1 MSEGGALA
9 VYVVRRLAALIVML
23 AVISFGI
30 FGLLYL
36 APGNPVA
43 VILGRGHHS
52 PAAIQAVKHQY
63 HLDKPFLE
71 QYLIWA
77 KGVLH
82 FKFGNSITTSL
93 PVGGQITSRLPTSMY
108 LGAYAFV
115 LTLVFGVG
123 LGLLAAL
130 KNQTVLDRGTVAASL
145 IGLSTPAFVAGVFL
159 IYLFAIVVHWFP
171 ASGRGNGFVD
181 ELWHLTLPAI
191 SLALTSIAYVLKHT
205 RAAVIGVM
213 EQDYVTFARA
223 RGLSLRR
230 ILVTYMLRNA
240 LIPVITIS
248 GLVLSGLVVGAVLTE
263 VTFSIQGLGDLLVQS
278 ASSKDVP
285 TIQAVAVLVAAL
297 IIVANLLADVAY
309 AFADPRVRLGKD

>member
-1 MSEGGALA
+1 
-9 VYVVRRLAALIVML
+9 
-23 AVISFGI
+23 
-30 FGLLYL
+30 
-36 APGNPVA
+36 
-43 VILGRGHHS
+43 
-52 PAAIQAVKHQY
+52 
-63 HLDKPFLE
+63 
-71 QYLIWA
+71 
-77 KGVLH
+77 
-82 FKFGNSITTSL
+82 
-93 PVGGQITSRLPTSMY
+93 MY
-108 LGAYAFV
+108 LGLYAFV

-130 KNQTVLDRGTVAASL
+130 KSQTILDRGTVAASL

-159 IYLFAIVVHWFP
+159 IYVFAIAVHWFP
-171 ASGRGNGFVD
+171 ASGKGSGFVD
-181 ELWHLTLPAI
+181 GLWHLTLPAV

-205 RAAVIGVM
+205 RAAVIGVL

-223 RGLSLRR
+223 RGLSLPR
-230 ILVTYMLRNA
+230 ILITYMLRNA

-278 ASSKDVP
+278 ASSKDIP

-309 AFADPRVRLGKD
+309 ALADPRVRLGRN

>member
-1 MSEGGALA
+1 MGEGGALA
-9 VYVVRRLAALIVML
+9 VYVVRRLVALVVRL
-23 AVISFGI
+23 GVISFGI

-43 VILGRGHHS
+43 TILGRGHHS
-52 PAAIQAVKHQY
+52 AAEIQAVTHQF

-71 QYLIWA
+71 QYAIWA

-82 FKFGNSITTSL
+82 FHFGTSITTSL
-93 PVGGQITSRLPTSMY
+93 PVADVITARLPTSVF
-108 LGAYAFV
+108 LGVYAFV
-115 LTLVFGVG
+115 LTIVFGVG

-130 KNQTVLDRGTVAASL
+130 KSQTAIDRGTVAASL

-171 ASGRGNGFVD
+171 ASGKGEGFVD
-181 ELWHLTLPAI
+181 QVWHLTLPAI

-205 RAAVIGVM
+205 RAAVLGVLQ
-213 EQDYVTFARA
+213 QDYVTFARA

-230 ILVTYMLRNA
+230 ILITYMLRNA

-263 VTFSIQGLGDLLVQS
+263 VTFSIQGIGNLLVQS
-278 ASSKDVP
+278 ASSKDIP
-285 TIQAVAVLVAAL
+285 TIQAVAVLVAAV

-309 AFADPRVRLGKD
+309 AFADPRVRLGRD

>member
-1 MSEGGALA
+1 MSDGGALA
-9 VYVVRRLAALIVML
+9 FYIARRLVALVVML

-36 APGNPVA
+36 APGDPVA
-43 VILGRGHHS
+43 TILGRGHHS
-52 PAAIQAVKHQY
+52 AATIQAVRHQY

-71 QYLIWA
+71 QYVIWA
-77 KGVLH
+77 KGVVH
-82 FKFGNSITTSL
+82 FRFGNSITTSL
-93 PVGGQITSRLPTSMY
+93 PVSGEITSRLPTSLY
-108 LGAYAFV
+108 LGLYAFV

-130 KNQTVLDRGTVAASL
+130 KSQSLLDRGTVAASL

-159 IYLFAIVVHWFP
+159 IYLLAIVVHWFP
-171 ASGRGNGFVD
+171 ASGRGHGFVD
-181 ELWHLTLPAI
+181 GLWHLTLPAV

-205 RAAVIGVM
+205 RAAVIGVL

-223 RGLSLRR
+223 RNLSLPR
-230 ILVTYMLRNA
+230 ILVTYLLRNA

-263 VTFSIQGLGDLLVQS
+263 VTFSIQGLGNLLVQS
-278 ASSKDVP
+278 ASSKDIP

-297 IIVANLLADVAY
+297 IIVANLLADIAY
-309 AFADPRVRLGKD
+309 AFADPRVRLGRS

>member
-1 MSEGGALA
+1 VSERRALA
-9 VYVVRRLAALIVML
+9 LYVGRRLVALVAML

-36 APGNPVA
+36 APGDPVA
-43 VILGRGHHS
+43 SILGRGYHS
-52 PAAIQAVKHQY
+52 PAEIQAVRHQY

-77 KGVLH
+77 RGVLH
-82 FKFGNSITTSL
+82 FRFGNSITTSL
-93 PVGGQITSRLPTSMY
+93 PVSEEITSRLPTSLY
-108 LGAYAFV
+108 LGLYAFV
-115 LTLVFGVG
+115 LTLVLGVG

-130 KNQTVLDRGTVAASL
+130 KSRTALDRGTVAASL
-145 IGLSTPAFVAGVFL
+145 VGLSTPAFVAGVFL
-159 IYLFAIVVHWFP
+159 IYLFAIAVHWFP
-171 ASGRGNGFVD
+171 ASGKGSGFVD
-181 ELWHLTLPAI
+181 GLWHLTLPAI

-205 RAAVIGVM
+205 RAAVLGVL

-230 ILVTYMLRNA
+230 ILLTYMLRNA

-263 VTFSIQGLGDLLVQS
+263 VTFSIQGLGNLLVQS
-278 ASSKDVP
+278 ASSKDIP

-309 AFADPRVRLGKD
+309 AFADPRVRVGRD

>member
-1 MSEGGALA
+1 MGERGALA
-9 VYVVRRLAALIVML
+9 IYVGRRLVALVVML

-36 APGNPVA
+36 APGDPVA
-43 VILGRGHHS
+43 AILGRGHHS
-52 PAAIQAVKHQY
+52 PAAIQAVRHQY

-71 QYLIWA
+71 QYVIWA

-82 FKFGNSITTSL
+82 FRFGSSITTSL
-93 PVGGQITSRLPTSMY
+93 PVREEITSRLPTSMF
-108 LGAYAFV
+108 LGVYAFV
-115 LTLVFGVG
+115 LTLVFGIG

-130 KNQTVLDRGTVAASL
+130 KSRTLLDRGTVAASL

-159 IYLFAIVVHWFP
+159 IYLFAIAVHWFP
-171 ASGRGNGFVD
+171 ASGRGDGFVD

-205 RAAVIGVM
+205 RAAVLGVL
-213 EQDYVTFARA
+213 EQDYVVFARA

-230 ILVTYMLRNA
+230 ILGTYMLRNA

-263 VTFSIQGLGDLLVQS
+263 VTFSIQGVGDLLVQS
-278 ASSKDVP
+278 ANSKDVP

-297 IIVANLLADVAY
+297 IIVANLLADIAY
-309 AFADPRVRLGKD
+309 AFADPRVRLGRS

>member
-9 VYVVRRLAALIVML
+9 IFVARRLVALVVML

-43 VILGRGHHS
+43 TILGRGHHS
-52 PAAIQAVKHQY
+52 AATIRAVRHEY

-71 QYLIWA
+71 QYVIWA
-77 KGVLH
+77 RGVLH
-82 FKFGNSITTSL
+82 FRFGNSITTSL
-93 PVGGQITSRLPTSMY
+93 PVAGEITSRLPTSMF
-108 LGAYAFV
+108 LGIYAFV

-130 KNQTVLDRGTVAASL
+130 KSQTVLDRGTVAASL

-159 IYLFAIVVHWFP
+159 IYLLAILVHWFP

-205 RAAVIGVM
+205 RAAVIGVL

-278 ASSKDVP
+278 ASSKDIP
-285 TIQAVAVLVAAL
+285 TIQAVAILVAAL

-309 AFADPRVRLGKD
+309 AFADPRVRVRRN

>member
-1 MSEGGALA
+1 MSEGRALA